1 MNNKVKITNIFW
13 KRTYLFIEYESK
25 EDVKLSIVKTKK
37 IDEETRIII
46 NKHDLETKKLE
57 DNKYRSKI
65 NITIAEY
72 RHLLDKGR
80 WCFII
85 NDDYNNK
92 PLISEDILYHI
103 EDISRVFLY
112 SNKFYAYIITF
123 DIGKNPLDK
132 EEIES
137 FYLSLRVD
145 YYQKN
150 FKPDKRTWQ
159 EVRKNNGFK
168 DLIHKVFI
176 RLAKIILN
184 AYYQVLTHLTI
195 KNGKRV
201 LFMSENRERIM
212 DNLEAIDKRMKE
224 RNLDKKFKISY
235 SFRNIF
241 KSEIQ
246 NPFKWITVITKIAKQ
261 DYIFVD
267 DYVPVFSFLKLNK
280 KTTLVQTWHA
290 GFGFKLVGFGR
301 FGIDGSPHPVQSC
314 HRKYTYG
321 IVGNNNL
328 KEIYSEVWGIDKKS
342 LLATGMPR
350 LEHFLDK
357 EQIEEKRQ
365 FFYEKYPNFKGKRV
379 INFAPTY
386 RGSNQYNAYYDY
398 SKLDFDKLT
407 DYCKKTNSV
416 FIFGKH
422 HFIREEIPIMPE
434 HEKYLYDFSKYKL
447 NDTFYITDI
456 LITDYSS
463 CFYDFLLLKKPV
475 IFYTYD
481 KAIYSSTRGVHRPID
496 KVAPG
501 IVCETFDEL
510 LKALDSASKPDFE
523 IKDFLIDKCLT
534 NKMLASDQI
543 IDYVLLH
550 KDVEGL

>member
-1 MNNKVKITNIFW
+1 MKNKVVITNIFW
-13 KRTYLFIEYESK
+13 KRTYLFVEYESEK
-25 EDVKLSIVKTKK
+25 EVELSIVKTKT
-37 IDEETRIII
+37 IDEEKVIT
-46 NKHDLETKKLE
+46 KSHVLETKKLE
-57 DNKYRSKI
+57 GNKYRSKI
-65 NITIAEY
+65 NITIAET
-72 RHLLDKGR
+72 RALLEKGK

-85 NDDYNNK
+85 NNDLNNK
-92 PLISEDILYHI
+92 PLISENILYNI

-112 SNKFYAYIITF
+112 SNKYYAYIITF
-123 DIGKNPLDK
+123 EINKNIDER
-132 EEIES
+132 EELES
-137 FYLSLRVD
+137 FYLSLRAD
-145 YYQKN
+145 YYEKN
-150 FKPDKRTWQ
+150 FKPNKRTFR
-159 EVRKNNGFK
+159 EVRKNSGFK
-168 DLIHKVFI
+168 DLLHKVFI

-184 AYYQVLTHLTI
+184 LYYQILTHITI

-224 RNLDKKFKISY
+224 RGLDKEFEVSY

-241 KSEIQ
+241 KSERQ
-246 NPFKWITVITKIAKQ
+246 NPFKWISVITKIAMQ

-301 FGIDGSPHPVQSC
+301 FGINGSPHPIQSC

-328 KEIYSEVWGIDKKS
+328 KEIYSEVWGIDKDS

-350 LEHFLDK
+350 LEHFLDEDLIK
-357 EQIEEKRQ
+357 EKRK
-365 FFYEKYPNFKGKRV
+365 FFYENYPEFKNKRV

-407 DYCKKTNSV
+407 AYCKKTNSV

-422 HFIREEIPIMPE
+422 HFIKEEIPIKKE
-434 HEKYLYDFSKYKL
+434 HEGYLYDFSKYKL
-447 NDTFYITDI
+447 NDTFYITDV

-510 LKALDSASKPDFE
+510 LNALDSTNKKDFE

-534 NKMLASDQI
+534 NEMLASDQI
-543 IDYVLLH
+543 IDYVLLK
-550 KDVEGL
+550 KDVKGL